1 MFFWKF
7 VSPRSSLALITA
19 AASTVPTPTLVSSFQ
34 RNSCSIGG
42 GKAKRANT
50 FPSLLGGW
58 TAPSTASC
66 TNPSRGFFH
75 RVERTF
81 GGFASTARFQPWYY
95 RQTSSTRTMS
105 LSAGSSSADSDT
117 GRQSR
122 SSASSALVRVALLQF
137 HVTEDKALNIETAR
151 NFILR
156 AKDQNASMV
165 VLPEVWNSPYATS
178 AFAEYAEEISVSS
191 VEDDDGTISTGN
203 PSVSFLLKIAK
214 DYGLW
219 IIGGSIPEKAKDPG
233 TDKVH
238 YYNTCLCINP
248 QGTIVAKHQKVHL
261 FDIDI
266 PNKITFRESDTLT
279 GGSSVTTFDALDGI
293 KVGVGICYDIRF
305 PELSQLM
312 VQRGCNLL
320 VFPGAFNLVTG
331 PAHWELLQ
339 RARAVD
345 CQCFVLTASPA
356 RLPESG
362 TNGTSNA
369 KYPPY
374 FPWGHSTAVNPWG
387 EVIATCDEKDHI
399 VICDLD
405 MSKVE
410 EVRQSVPTRFQ
421 KRSDL
426 YKLHDMTK

>member
-1 MFFWKF
+1 
-7 VSPRSSLALITA
+7 
-19 AASTVPTPTLVSSFQ
+19 
-34 RNSCSIGG
+34 
-42 GKAKRANT
+42 
-50 FPSLLGGW
+50 
-58 TAPSTASC
+58 
-66 TNPSRGFFH
+66 
-75 RVERTF
+75 
-81 GGFASTARFQPWYY
+81 
-95 RQTSSTRTMS
+95 MS

-345 CQCFVLTASPA
+345 C
-356 RLPESG
+356 R
-362 TNGTSNA
+362 
-369 KYPPY
+369 
-374 FPWGHSTAVNPWG
+374 
-387 EVIATCDEKDHI
+387 
-399 VICDLD
+399 
-405 MSKVE
+405 
-410 EVRQSVPTRFQ
+410 R
-421 KRSDL
+421 
-426 YKLHDMTK
+426 

>member
-1 MFFWKF
+1 
-7 VSPRSSLALITA
+7 
-19 AASTVPTPTLVSSFQ
+19 
-34 RNSCSIGG
+34 
-42 GKAKRANT
+42 
-50 FPSLLGGW
+50 
-58 TAPSTASC
+58 
-66 TNPSRGFFH
+66 
-75 RVERTF
+75 
-81 GGFASTARFQPWYY
+81 
-95 RQTSSTRTMS
+95 MS

>member
-203 PSVSFLLKIAK
+203 PSVSFRYLKRQRTLEQIKSTITTPVYALIHK
-214 DYGLW
+214 VQLW
-219 IIGGSIPEKAKDPG
+219 RNIKRCI
-233 TDKVH
+233 
-238 YYNTCLCINP
+238 CL
-248 QGTIVAKHQKVHL
+248 
-261 FDIDI
+261 
-266 PNKITFRESDTLT
+266 TL
-279 GGSSVTTFDALDGI
+279 I
-293 KVGVGICYDIRF
+293 Y
-305 PELSQLM
+305 
-312 VQRGCNLL
+312 
-320 VFPGAFNLVTG
+320 
-331 PAHWELLQ
+331 
-339 RARAVD
+339 
-345 CQCFVLTASPA
+345 LT
-356 RLPESG
+356 
-362 TNGTSNA
+362 
-369 KYPPY
+369 
-374 FPWGHSTAVNPWG
+374 
-387 EVIATCDEKDHI
+387 
-399 VICDLD
+399 
-405 MSKVE
+405 
-410 EVRQSVPTRFQ
+410 
-421 KRSDL
+421 
-426 YKLHDMTK
+426 KLHLGKAIH